1 VDAVTT
7 ASELSSAPTPGPRQE
22 IRLAELMAT
31 MSLATDISMDQPM
44 EEGVLVCLLA
54 TRLAEVLG
62 LSEPER
68 VHVYYSALLRHIGC
82 TADMHVLAAVAGDDV
97 SMRAAFVGVDLGRPV
112 EMFAAM
118 MRHIGRTYAPLERPM
133 ALVRVMAATGKFR
146 YSGEVQ
152 CEVAEMLARRLGFDE
167 SFQRDI
173 TSVLER
179 WDGKGFPGKL
189 GGEEITMAARVVG
202 VADLAAVC
210 YRLEGPE
217 TTLDVL
223 QRRSGKAF
231 DPAVVA
237 GFLSRGTELLSLLE
251 VDSPWDR
258 ALEAE
263 PGERPVLSGRR
274 LDEALRAMGD
284 FADLKSPYT
293 VGHSGG
299 VADLAAR
306 AAERCGLPS
315 DDVIATRRAGWVHD
329 IGRVAVSS
337 AIWDKPGP
345 LTRSEWEQVRL
356 HAYHADRVLAREGLL
371 ESIGRIAS
379 MHHER
384 LDGSGYFRQALAR
397 QQPPTARV
405 LAVADAYHAMTEPR
419 PHRAAMAPE
428 QAAAE
433 LRAEVKAGRLDS
445 EALRGVL
452 EAAGMPVDR
461 RPEQVAGLTAREIE
475 VLRLLARGKS
485 IREIARTLQIS
496 PKTVDAHIQHI
507 YTKAGVSSRAAA
519 TLFAMQHDL
528 VGSETWR

>member
-1 VDAVTT
+1 MPA
-7 ASELSSAPTPGPRQE
+7 PGPRQE
-22 IRLAELMAT
+22 IRLAELMAA

-44 EEGVLVCLLA
+44 EEGVTICLLA
-54 TRLAEVLG
+54 TRLAGVLG
-62 LSEPER
+62 LSELER
-68 VHVYYSALLRHIGC
+68 VHVYYGALLRHIGC
-82 TADMHVLAAVAGDDV
+82 TADMHVLAAVAGDDI
-97 SMRAAFVGVDLGRPV
+97 SMRSAFVGVDLGRPV

-133 ALVRVMAATGKFR
+133 AIVRVMAATGKFR

-152 CEVAEMLARRLGFDE
+152 CEVAEMLASRLGFDE
-167 SFQRDI
+167 SFQRGI
-173 TSVLER
+173 SGVLER
-179 WDGKGFPGKL
+179 WDGRG
-189 GGEEITMAARVVG
+189 
-202 VADLAAVC
+202 
-210 YRLEGPE
+210 
-217 TTLDVL
+217 
-223 QRRSGKAF
+223 F

-237 GFLSRGTELLSLLE
+237 GFLSKGTELLSVLE

-299 VADLAAR
+299 VADLATR

-315 DDVIATRRAGWVHD
+315 DDVTATRRAGWVHD

-345 LTRSEWEQVRL
+345 LTRSEWEKVRL

-419 PHRAAMAPE
+419 PHRPAIPPTGRTMSTRFCMICRVRDGQAVSIHGYWDQLEMLEQLGLVPEPAA
-428 QAAAE
+428 
-433 LRAEVKAGRLDS
+433 V
-445 EALRGVL
+445 
-452 EAAGMPVDR
+452 
-461 RPEQVAGLTAREIE
+461 
-475 VLRLLARGKS
+475 
-485 IREIARTLQIS
+485 
-496 PKTVDAHIQHI
+496 
-507 YTKAGVSSRAAA
+507 
-519 TLFAMQHDL
+519 
-528 VGSETWR
+528 